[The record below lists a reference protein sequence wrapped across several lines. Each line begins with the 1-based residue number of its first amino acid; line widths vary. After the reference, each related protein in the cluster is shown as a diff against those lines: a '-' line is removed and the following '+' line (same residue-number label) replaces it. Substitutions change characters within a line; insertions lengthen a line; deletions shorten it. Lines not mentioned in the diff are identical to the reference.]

1 MRKVINIIL
10 YTLCLVFIVYPFI
23 KNPYIKDL
31 YKKVNIASNKSFD
44 KNFNNHRFV
53 CIDLKDSKMTRFKE
67 EKTDSIVYVS
77 NYSGKYFVSILT
89 KGTSLSDKVCGT
101 IKDNDN
107 LLNELST
114 SIEEEQDIKL
124 SKKYFTNLELKKE
137 KLPYQILAIIMIVL
151 GISFILG
158 IIANIIAIIR
168 KEF

>member
-1 MRKVINIIL
+1 
-10 YTLCLVFIVYPFI
+10 
-23 KNPYIKDL
+23 
-31 YKKVNIASNKSFD
+31 
-44 KNFNNHRFV
+44 
-53 CIDLKDSKMTRFKE
+53 MTRFKE

-158 IIANIIAIIR
+158 IIANIIAY
-168 KEF
+168 KTDSALK